1 MPVPK
6 YRTSRSKARM
16 RRGHERMAEIAA
28 AECPHCHESKLPHRV
43 CPHCGYY
50 NGMEIVAATHA
61 EAKAKE

>member
-16 RRGHERMAEIAA
+16 RRSHQKLAPQKVS
-28 AECPHCHESKLPHRV
+28 ECPHCHEPKLPHRA

-50 NGMEIVAATHA
+50 NGMEVVSVT
-61 EAKAKE
+61 KKE